1 MEAVHHP
8 PGYDEVLAW
17 PACFLVMA
25 ALGEDRGI
33 VVDELRRM
41 VGVNAIAMRSTVEA
55 LREAGYLEPGP
66 KGGRD
71 RPEERVSASA
81 AGRAA
86 FLAHRQALRRLE
98 ASA

>member
-1 MEAVHHP
+1 M
-8 PGYDEVLAW
+8 LAW

-25 ALGEDRGI
+25 ALGEDRAI
-33 VVDELRRM
+33 VADELRRM
-41 VGVNAIAMRSTVEA
+41 VGVDAIAMRSTVEA

-81 AGRAA
+81 VGHAA
-86 FLAHRQALRRLE
+86 FLAHRQALRELE